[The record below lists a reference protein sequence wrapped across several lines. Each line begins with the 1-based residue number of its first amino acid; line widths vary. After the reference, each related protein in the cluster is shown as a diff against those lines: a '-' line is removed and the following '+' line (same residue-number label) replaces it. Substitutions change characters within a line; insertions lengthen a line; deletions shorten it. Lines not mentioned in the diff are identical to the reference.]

1 MAPAPQ
7 LPPSESVVHPAFNGQ
22 EAILADF
29 LVAAFASFGAVIIL
43 LFWLTI
49 RRQYA

>member
-1 MAPAPQ
+1 VRVPDAVP
-7 LPPSESVVHPAFNGQ
+7 HNGEEPTSRNRRQ
-22 EAILADF
+22 RR
-29 LVAAFASFGAVIIL
+29 AAIIL